1 MALTHFSCAAFDLDG
16 TLLDGHSQLSPRTKV
31 ALDDLHRAGV
41 QVIVCSGRPF
51 STIPKDILAHPAV
64 RFVATGNGVRIFDK
78 ALGKD
83 VYCCALAQQTLED
96 ILELVQYY
104 PVGYEFFI
112 QGKAFANRAYLADPA
127 RYGAD
132 LMSNRYLTTTRAP
145 FDDVRSFITA
155 HRNTIDS
162 MGLSL
167 ADMVLKKQ
175 LWQRLEHEIEGIYV
189 TSSVPRL
196 LEVADARAG
205 KGPAVAAILER
216 LDLDATGL
224 VAFGDAD
231 NDLGMIELAGMGV
244 CMENGEAHLKAAAD
258 FIAPRHDQDG
268 VAIVLEKLLKEF

>member
-16 TLLDGHSQLSPRTKV
+16 TLLDGHSQLSPSTKV

-127 RYGAD
+127 LYGAD

>member
-96 ILELVQYY
+96 IVELVQYY

-127 RYGAD
+127 LYGAD

>member
-64 RFVATGNGVRIFDK
+64 RFVATGNGVWIFDK

-96 ILELVQYY
+96 IVELVQYY

-127 RYGAD
+127 LYGAD

>member
-78 ALGKD
+78 VLGKD

-96 ILELVQYY
+96 IVELVQYY

-127 RYGAD
+127 LYGAD
-132 LMSNRYLTTTRAP
+132 LMSNRYLTMTRAP

-162 MGLSL
+162 MGISL

>member
-78 ALGKD
+78 VLGKD

-96 ILELVQYY
+96 IVELVQYY

-127 RYGAD
+127 LYGAD

>member
-83 VYCCALAQQTLED
+83 VCCCALAQQTLED
-96 ILELVQYY
+96 IVELVQYY

-127 RYGAD
+127 LYGAD

>member
-127 RYGAD
+127 LYGAD

-155 HRNTIDS
+155 YRNTIDS

>member
-127 RYGAD
+127 LYGAD

-175 LWQRLEHEIEGIYV
+175 LWQRLEQEIEGIYV

>member
-96 ILELVQYY
+96 IVELVQYY

-127 RYGAD
+127 LYGAD

-205 KGPAVAAILER
+205 KVPAVAAILER

-268 VAIVLEKLLKEF
+268 VAIVLEKILKEF

>member
-1 MALTHFSCAAFDLDG
+1 MKYKTVLFDLDG

-127 RYGAD
+127 LYGAD

>member
-78 ALGKD
+78 VLGKD

-96 ILELVQYY
+96 IVELVQYY

-127 RYGAD
+127 LYGAD

-268 VAIVLEKLLKEF
+268 VAIVLEKILKEF

>member
-96 ILELVQYY
+96 IVELVQYY

-112 QGKAFANRAYLADPA
+112 QGKAFANRAYLADLA
-127 RYGAD
+127 LYGAD

-268 VAIVLEKLLKEF
+268 VAIVLKKLLKEF

>member
-31 ALDDLHRAGV
+31 ALEDLHRAGV

-96 ILELVQYY
+96 IVELVQYY

-127 RYGAD
+127 LYGAD

-205 KGPAVAAILER
+205 KGPAVAVILER

>member
-78 ALGKD
+78 VLGKD

-96 ILELVQYY
+96 IVELVQYY

-127 RYGAD
+127 LYGAD

-162 MGLSL
+162 MGISL

>member
-96 ILELVQYY
+96 IVELVQYY

-127 RYGAD
+127 LYGAD

-175 LWQRLEHEIEGIYV
+175 LWQRLEHEIEGRYV

-244 CMENGEAHLKAAAD
+244 CMENGEAHLKAAAV

>member
-127 RYGAD
+127 LYGAD

-268 VAIVLEKLLKEF
+268 VAIVLEKILKEF

>member
-64 RFVATGNGVRIFDK
+64 RFVATSNGVRIFDK

-127 RYGAD
+127 LYGAD

>member
-96 ILELVQYY
+96 IVELVQYY

-112 QGKAFANRAYLADPA
+112 QGKAFANRAYLADLA
-127 RYGAD
+127 LYGAD

>member
-96 ILELVQYY
+96 IVELVQYY

-127 RYGAD
+127 LYGAD

-231 NDLGMIELAGMGV
+231 NDLGMIELAGLGV

>member
-96 ILELVQYY
+96 TLELVQYY

-127 RYGAD
+127 LYGAD

>member
-31 ALDDLHRAGV
+31 ALEDLHRAGV

-96 ILELVQYY
+96 IVELVQYY

-127 RYGAD
+127 LYGAD
-132 LMSNRYLTTTRAP
+132 LTSNRYLTTTRAP

-205 KGPAVAAILER
+205 KGPAVAVILER

>member
-96 ILELVQYY
+96 IVELVQYY

-127 RYGAD
+127 LYGAD

-268 VAIVLEKLLKEF
+268 VAIVLEKILKEF

>member
-127 RYGAD
+127 LYGAD

-224 VAFGDAD
+224 VVFGDAD

>member
-64 RFVATGNGVRIFDK
+64 RFVATGHGVRIFVK

-127 RYGAD
+127 LYGAD

>member
-127 RYGAD
+127 LYGAD

-155 HRNTIDS
+155 HRNAIDS

-205 KGPAVAAILER
+205 KGPAVAAILEH

>member
-104 PVGYEFFI
+104 PAGYEFFI

-127 RYGAD
+127 LYGAD